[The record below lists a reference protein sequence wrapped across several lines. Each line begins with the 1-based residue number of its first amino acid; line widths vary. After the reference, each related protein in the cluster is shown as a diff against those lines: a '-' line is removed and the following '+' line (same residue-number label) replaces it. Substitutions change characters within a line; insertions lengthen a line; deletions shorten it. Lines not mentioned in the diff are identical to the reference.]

1 MSPEVWLIVARRYVG
16 LQTGYW
22 VDERRMEKNFAASHY
37 KSNQIIAMQ
46 NYIIKTRR
54 GIPMQYRKVRGST
67 CHQVIT
73 PNFVFLEGSLHLP
86 LSYPQPLVLAAH
98 S

>member
-1 MSPEVWLIVARRYVG
+1 
-16 LQTGYW
+16 
-22 VDERRMEKNFAASHY
+22 
-37 KSNQIIAMQ
+37 
-46 NYIIKTRR
+46 
-54 GIPMQYRKVRGST
+54 MQYRKVRGST

-86 LSYPQPLVLAAH
+86 LSYPQPLVPAAH